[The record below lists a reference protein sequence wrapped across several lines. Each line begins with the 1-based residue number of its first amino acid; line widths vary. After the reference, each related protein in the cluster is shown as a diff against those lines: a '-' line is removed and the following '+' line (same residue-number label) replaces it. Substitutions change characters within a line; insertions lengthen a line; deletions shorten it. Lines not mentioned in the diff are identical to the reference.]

1 MTEYFVILKGMNK
14 EFATAEFETLFY
26 LYYNQKPKLE
36 QISNVYYKFSSDIE
50 LKSEDEIFKRLTF
63 TKHVSILN
71 FHGNL
76 EDLKKQISTFEISKH
91 YEGKTFAVNASRM
104 VKTFELPDSLR
115 TLAAPVYDEFKSGK
129 VSLKQF
135 GIRFHYFYDSPEN
148 FYFVSEIY
156 HNSMDYLERMPKYR
170 PVVMPYTL
178 KSDMARA
185 AINLL
190 GMKDK
195 NSVLL
200 DPFCGIG
207 GILLEGYDMGFKI
220 LGNDIS
226 WNDLKYFKQNFEH
239 YFPDSFKSGQV
250 KRTLADSSTQFLKE
264 NSIDG
269 IVSDIPYGKSC
280 RRLGDDLY
288 NDFLRSATT
297 YLKPGAKLVIIYANF
312 LEFKD
317 IAKKYFTEVM
327 EIDHYINKSMTRH
340 ILVLENNKNN

>member
-1 MTEYFVILKGMNK
+1 MTEYFVILKGTNK
-14 EFATAEFETLFY
+14 EFATAEFETLFN
-26 LYYNQKPKLE
+26 LYYNQKLKLE
-36 QISNVYYKFSSDIE
+36 QISNVYYKFNTNIK
-50 LKSEDEIFKRLTF
+50 LNYNDEIFKRLTF
-63 TKHVSILN
+63 TKHVGILN
-71 FHGNL
+71 YYGNFK
-76 EDLKKQISTFEISKH
+76 DFKNQISNLEISKN
-91 YEGKTFAVNASRM
+91 YEGKSFAVNASRM
-104 VKTFELPDSLR
+104 FKKFELPNDLR
-115 TLAAPVYDEFKSGK
+115 ELAAPVYDEFKEGK
-129 VSLKQF
+129 VSLKKF

-156 HNSMDYLERMPKYR
+156 HNSMDYLGRMPKFR

-178 KSDMARA
+178 KSDMARG

-190 GMKDK
+190 NLK
-195 NSVLL
+195 NKESVLL

-288 NDFLRSATT
+288 NDFLKSAKI
-297 YLKPGAKLVIIYANF
+297 YLKPGARLVIIYANF
-312 LEFKD
+312 LEFRD
-317 IAKKYFTEVM
+317 IAKKYFNEVT

-340 ILVLENNKNN
+340 ILVLENSKE